1 MDIRWIYES
10 IKRQNALTDEE
21 RALANSL
28 SSAYAPW
35 IKELSSRE
43 IHAIRKYT
51 KNSLKENKRFSFFRK
66 LNTMLESE
74 NPETVKG
81 YRMLKDYSDVI
92 SGAIQ
97 KCSVLQSITCYR
109 GVDEKPVE
117 DIEIGEEFVYKR
129 FISTSLF
136 KKHAFKCKYLM
147 IIHIPEGKNAAYI
160 DDISRYKGQF
170 EVLID
175 KGYRYRLLS
184 IQGNTYEMEVC
195 DYD

>member
-1 MDIRWIYES
+1 
-10 IKRQNALTDEE
+10 
-21 RALANSL
+21 
-28 SSAYAPW
+28 
-35 IKELSSRE
+35 
-43 IHAIRKYT
+43 
-51 KNSLKENKRFSFFRK
+51 
-66 LNTMLESE
+66 MLESE

-97 KCSVLQSITCYR
+97 KYSVPQSITCYR
-109 GVDEKPVE
+109 GVNKKPVE

-136 KKHAFKCKYLM
+136 KKHAFKCKYFM

-160 DDISRYKGQF
+160 NNISRYKGQF